1 LRAVPLSVTMNSH
14 LVLTIAQF
22 GAVSNPNSCFKV
34 QLSVVFSASDS
45 LWNLTRFQIVNKG

>member
-1 LRAVPLSVTMNSH
+1 

-34 QLSVVFSASDS
+34 QLSVVFSASAHPLELTPISDS
-45 LWNLTRFQIVNKG
+45 